1 MKKEQLMGE
10 LCPGGCCG
18 YRYSFQS
25 TPQIGGPHSFK
36 LKKLRLSNLAKPL
49 TSASFHAMET
59 DKNLKAME
67 I

>member
-1 MKKEQLMGE
+1 MATAT
-10 LCPGGCCG
+10 
-18 YRYSFQS
+18 R
-25 TPQIGGPHSFK
+25 FK
-36 LKKLRLSNLAKPL
+36 ALRRLVDLIVSNKKKLRLSNLAKPL